1 MIHICKW
8 VQRQIKCQK
17 DKISIIFYELYNS
30 VNHQKFNFEKSS
42 VRLFHIVNEYNLGCW
57 GGGEGGGERWG
68 SILFKELCEIHY
80 IIIFLFITQ
89 NIMVFHILKKCF
101 IVCFVYFFKSFIF
114 WLYRLFFKKKWI
126 ICL

>member
-57 GGGEGGGERWG
+57 GGGGGESDEG
-68 SILFKELCEIHY
+68 QFYLKSCVKYTNNFFIYYPKYNGFSYFKEMFYCMLCL
-80 IIIFLFITQ
+80 FL
-89 NIMVFHILKKCF
+89 
-101 IVCFVYFFKSFIF
+101 
-114 WLYRLFFKKKWI
+114 
-126 ICL
+126 